1 MPTMKVSE
9 LAARHVKMVLTGDG
23 GDELFAGYDKYRD
36 FFTGRA
42 EDESDDAFQAA
53 YLANISLLRPDEK
66 RRLYRRDFASR
77 VDPEAGASLVR
88 DHFSASKHWDRLNQ
102 ALNLD
107 MQLLLPG
114 NNLVK
119 PDRMGMAVGV
129 EARTPMLDYRMMEFA
144 FTTPARLKLRDGET
158 KYLFKKAVA
167 PMIGDDLA
175 YRRKQMF
182 TVPIGEWLKG
192 GLAAQA
198 RATLL
203 GNDTFVGRLF
213 EPSVMSGYLDAH
225 AAGQENRTREIRA
238 LLALELWAKQFL
250 GTGN

>member
-1 MPTMKVSE
+1 
-9 LAARHVKMVLTGDG
+9 MVLTGDG

-36 FFTGRA
+36 FFTRRPEG
-42 EDESDDAFQAA
+42 EDDDAFRAA
-53 YLANISLLRPDEK
+53 YLNNISLFGPEEK
-66 RRLYRRDFASR
+66 ARLYRADFASR
-77 VDPEAGASLVR
+77 IDSGAATALVR
-88 DHFSASKHWDRLNQ
+88 SHFNESAHWDRLNQ

-144 FTTPARLKLRDGET
+144 FTTPGSLKLCNGET

-167 PMIGDDLA
+167 PIIGEDLA
-175 YRRKQMF
+175 YRHKQMF

-192 GLAAQA
+192 RLASQA

-203 GNDTFVGRLF
+203 GNDAFVGELF
-213 EPSVMSGYLDAH
+213 DPGVIGGYLDAH
-225 AAGQENRTREIRA
+225 AAGEQNRTREIRA
-238 LLALELWAKQFL
+238 LLALELWAGQFL
-250 GTGN
+250 GRESR